1 MDRPTISENLSSWLR
16 AVSGAIGILL
26 LTVFVLWN
34 SQDEKSSTF
43 TQETQ
48 TNEILKSEN
57 FFSDKAEYKE
67 KPEVEIQDIQ
77 YRH

>member
-26 LTVFVLWN
+26 LIVFVLWN
-34 SQDEKSSTF
+34 SEDEKSSTF

-48 TNEILKSEN
+48 TNESLKSEN
-57 FFSDKAEYKE
+57 FSPYKAEYKE

-77 YRH
+77 YPH

>member
-26 LTVFVLWN
+26 LIVFVLWN
-34 SQDEKSSTF
+34 SEDEKSSTF

-57 FFSDKAEYKE
+57 FSPYKAEYKE
-67 KPEVEIQDIQ
+67 KSEVEIQDIQ
-77 YRH
+77 YPH